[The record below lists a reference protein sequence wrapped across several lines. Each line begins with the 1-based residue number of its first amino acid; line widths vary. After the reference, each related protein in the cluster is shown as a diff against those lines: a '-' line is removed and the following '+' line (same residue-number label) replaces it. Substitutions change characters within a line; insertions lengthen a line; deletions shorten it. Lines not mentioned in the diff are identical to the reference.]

1 MLAFREW
8 IKEGNCRKLTASSI
22 NPFDK
27 VIDPEQ
33 FWPCLKA
40 WLPSEEAQPWKN
52 DLKIKLDEASGELK
66 LVAFRMEVQTV
77 DLEEE
82 LR

>member
-1 MLAFREW
+1 M
-8 IKEGNCRKLTASSI
+8 
-22 NPFDK
+22 
-27 VIDPEQ
+27 IDPEQ